1 MPVKPITRRQKAY
14 INALAMTGVQ
24 EYAYGVAGY
33 SGKPPMNE
41 RMKQE
46 LDSVVMGY
54 LTTEGVPDAIGVL
67 KRAMAPDSDMRHQ
80 IAGAAKVFD
89 IYQKLT
95 DRMTDGAG
103 DGTDLA
109 SASPE
114 ALARLGA
121 DLEAQLQALHTV
133 KADRAVDVTPS
144 TDVIDDAETITDVD
158 PFE

>member
-24 EYAYGVAGY
+24 EYAVGVAGY
-33 SGKPPMNE
+33 SASPPMTD
-41 RMKQE
+41 RMRQE
-46 LDSVVMGY
+46 LDSVVMNY
-54 LTTEGVPDAIGVL
+54 LVKEGVPDAIGVL
-67 KRAMAPDSDMRHQ
+67 KRAMNPESDMRHQ

-89 IYQKLT
+89 IYQRVTERLK
-95 DRMTDGAG
+95 DGA
-103 DGTDLA
+103 DVGTDLA

-114 ALARLGA
+114 DLARLGA
-121 DLEAQLQALHTV
+121 DLEAQLQALHTA